1 MAAYK
6 YSSVAFLQFCKQG
19 NVAVMF
25 FMQLGLLT
33 RFHVCSSV
41 DQELTD
47 RFLHYGSPPGRW
59 HKLSV
64 LIVVIAGCTT
74 CAHGE
79 IHFVMVGLILQL
91 ASQLTECSKNL
102 IGEAVMHGAGL
113 KLDVL
118 TFVLFQAPFSL
129 IFLTVGVVATWTPD
143 VLVDFKRHW
152 HWVMVNALIAFLLN
166 VLIAVTL
173 KKLSALSFVIIGV
186 VKDMVI
192 VSSSALVFGD
202 PVSQTQ
208 QVGFMVTIVGVLL
221 WSRLKMKEQAA
232 RMDQER
238 LPFAKTAKTKASQDQ
253 AFESC
258 RVEAPLPEP
267 PSKFS

>member
-1 MAAYK
+1 MGMAKANLWLIAKWIAPLGLLFALALYCSNQAYK

-25 FMQLGLLT
+25 FMSCA
-33 RFHVCSSV
+33 V
-41 DQELTD
+41 
-47 RFLHYGSPPGRW
+47 GSQTFSW

-238 LPFAKTAKTKASQDQ
+238 LPFAKTAKTKVP
-253 AFESC
+253 
-258 RVEAPLPEP
+258 R
-267 PSKFS
+267 PSL